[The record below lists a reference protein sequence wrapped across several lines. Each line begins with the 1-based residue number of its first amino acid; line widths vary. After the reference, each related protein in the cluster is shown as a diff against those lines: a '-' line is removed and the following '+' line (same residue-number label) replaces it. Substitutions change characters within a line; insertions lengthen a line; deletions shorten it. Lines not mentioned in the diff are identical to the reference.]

1 MDRIA
6 IFGST
11 CSGKSTF
18 AINLS
23 ELLDIPVYHL
33 DDLFWE
39 AEWKI
44 APTEIFQNQVKD
56 IITKEKWVIDGN
68 YSKVRERILNRV
80 THAII
85 LNPPLLLILWR
96 LLVRTLGRSTKIRL
110 GKISRLPS
118 RIEENEDKEFFFKSF
133 AELAK
138 YAFRFKKRGY
148 KKLLEEISQ
157 ILNKESVVILRRKK
171 NIRKFLSE
179 LRF

>member
-6 IFGST
+6 VFGST

-18 AINLS
+18 AVNLS
-23 ELLDIPVYHL
+23 DLLDIPVYHL

-44 APTEIFQNQVKD
+44 AHNDIFQKQVEE
-56 IITKEKWVIDGN
+56 IVIEEKWILDGN
-68 YSKVRERILNRV
+68 YSKVRKKVLNRV
-80 THAII
+80 TNAII
-85 LNPPLLLILWR
+85 LDPPLFLILWR
-96 LLVRTLGRSTKIRL
+96 LFVRTLGRSTKIKL

-133 AELAK
+133 VELAK

-157 ILNKESVVILRRKK
+157 ILNKESIVILRRKK

-179 LRF
+179 LRL

>member
-6 IFGST
+6 VFGST
-11 CSGKSTF
+11 CSGKSTL

-44 APTEIFQNQVKD
+44 APIEIFQNQVRD
-56 IITKEKWVIDGN
+56 IITTEKWVIDGN
-68 YSKVRERILNRV
+68 YSKVRERVLNRV

-85 LNPPLLLILWR
+85 LNPSLLLILWR
-96 LLVRTLGRSTKIRL
+96 LLVRTLGRSTKIKL

-118 RIEENEDKEFFFKSF
+118 RIEKNEDKEYFFKSF
-133 AELAK
+133 VELSK

-148 KKLLEEISQ
+148 KKLLEEINQKLS
-157 ILNKESVVILRRKK
+157 KESVIILRRKK

-179 LRF
+179 LRS